1 MMSMIN
7 RSHSG
12 TPIMSIFSLQTI
24 LISQVPMSPMCGR
37 APVLIVQ
44 NPPNCTFFSRQHV
57 VPVPT
62 VSSPI
67 IHCLIASSMM
77 SAVRIG
83 WSAMALSH
91 QSSSHSLDPAK
102 YPCPRSAVTFM
113 CCHCTI
119 HGVHEMQGLECDL
132 HAIRGGQPLALHSNA
147 VRTEC
152 ACFAL
157 SPSEHGCWRRS
168 W

>member
-1 MMSMIN
+1 MA
-7 RSHSG
+7 
-12 TPIMSIFSLQTI
+12 IFSLQII

-67 IHCLIASSMM
+67 IHCLTASSMM
-77 SAVRIG
+77 STVCFG
-83 WSAMALSH
+83 WSAISISMWDECNGTSPPKSITFTR
-91 QSSSHSLDPAK
+91 SSNTMPTISSDI
-102 YPCPRSAVTFM
+102 V
-113 CCHCTI
+113 CCHCTVR
-119 HGVHEMQGLECDL
+119 GVHTMQGMESDL

-147 VRTEC
+147 VRSEC
-152 ACFAL
+152 PCFAP
-157 SPSEHGCWRRS
+157 SSEHGGL
-168 W
+168 